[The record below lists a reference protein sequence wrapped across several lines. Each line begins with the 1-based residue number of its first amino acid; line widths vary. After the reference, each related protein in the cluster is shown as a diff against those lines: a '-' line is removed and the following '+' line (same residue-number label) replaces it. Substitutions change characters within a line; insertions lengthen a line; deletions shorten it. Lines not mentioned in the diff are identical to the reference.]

1 MLREAEK
8 EIPQG
13 SLFYWLSMFNLNLGK
28 RDTMEALILAL
39 LIVRAAY
46 RRRESVVPEPD
57 TFQPFDLQALGHQYN
72 ADYKAPNPPS
82 APEESCVAHAV

>member
-13 SLFYWLSMFNLNLGK
+13 SLFYWLSMFNLNLGR

-39 LIVRAAY
+39 LIVRTAY

-57 TFQPFDLQALGHQYN
+57 TFEPFDLQALGHQYN
-72 ADYKAPNPPS
+72 ADYKVSSPPS
-82 APEESCVAHAV
+82 AAEESCVAHAV